1 MAYSIKAEK
10 HEVDFLIGL
19 KEIKGECFFSA
30 RTLPDGR
37 VELTF
42 LKQVLKTSGIILG
55 VLFFQK
61 KIKIILKEEKNK

>member
-19 KEIKGECFFSA
+19 KEIKGECFFSV

-42 LKQVLKTSGIILG
+42 LK
-55 VLFFQK
+55 
-61 KIKIILKEEKNK
+61 

>member
-10 HEVDFLIGL
+10 HEVDFLIEL

-42 LKQVLKTSGIILG
+42 LK
-55 VLFFQK
+55 
-61 KIKIILKEEKNK
+61 

>member
-10 HEVDFLIGL
+10 HEVGFLIDL

-30 RTLPDGR
+30 RNLPDGR

-42 LKQVLKTSGIILG
+42 LK
-55 VLFFQK
+55 
-61 KIKIILKEEKNK
+61 